1 MHHQPSPYLRRYRL
15 PQLTLSSSPSFNSFA
30 EKAPYYDELLGSPL
44 EEIQAKLDLI
54 HFKNEQIRRK
64 EIPIKISPS
73 SVPPPLPPHRNRIK
87 NPYPVGLASPSTSSL
102 ESTSSY
108 SPCSPR
114 NIHRTHHN
122 SRNDHDYDTPPL
134 YDRRHRSNDWNPN
147 LVHMGRISSV
157 PPNRNPDFNRTQSR
171 TTQTEPNVMSNQP
184 ILGQTP
190 SQTKLRKKKS
200 NRSKSSKK

>member
-54 HFKNEQIRRK
+54 HLKNEQIRRK
-64 EIPIKISPS
+64 D
-73 SVPPPLPPHRNRIK
+73 

-114 NIHRTHHN
+114 NMHRIQHS
-122 SRNDHDYDTPPL
+122 SRNDHDYDTPPV
-134 YDRRHRSNDWNPN
+134 YDRRHRSNDFNSN
-147 LVHMGRISSV
+147 LSHMGRISSV
-157 PPNRNPDFNRTQSR
+157 PPNRTPDFNRTQSR
-171 TTQTEPNVMSNQP
+171 TTQTEPNLLPNKP
-184 ILGQTP
+184 IFGQTP